1 LSRSSGLGRVRGL
14 AVDERIFRDPKIA
27 AKLISR
33 CNESAGC
40 TEFPG
45 RPEWTIYVG
54 RASRRGYYP
63 YTAERSRDHEEMTM
77 NWYVQVLKKYATF
90 EGRAR
95 RREYWFFQLFNAL
108 AFIVLLLVDGLT
120 GTISKDAGVG
130 LLSGLYLLATLIPGF
145 AVTVRRLHDTDRSGW
160 WLLIAF
166 IPVLGDIALVV
177 FACLDSQPGAN
188 RFGPNPK
195 GVLGPGT
202 PSPSVQRP

>member
-1 LSRSSGLGRVRGL
+1 
-14 AVDERIFRDPKIA
+14 
-27 AKLISR
+27 
-33 CNESAGC
+33 
-40 TEFPG
+40 
-45 RPEWTIYVG
+45 
-54 RASRRGYYP
+54 
-63 YTAERSRDHEEMTM
+63 MTM
-77 NWYVQVLKKYATF
+77 NWYLQVLKKYATF

-95 RREYWFFQLFNAL
+95 RREYWFFQFFNAL

-120 GTISKDAGVG
+120 GTINKDAGVG
-130 LLSGLYLLATLIPGF
+130 LLSGLYLLATLIPSF

-195 GVLGPGT
+195 GVPGPGT
-202 PSPSVQRP
+202 PSPSVERP